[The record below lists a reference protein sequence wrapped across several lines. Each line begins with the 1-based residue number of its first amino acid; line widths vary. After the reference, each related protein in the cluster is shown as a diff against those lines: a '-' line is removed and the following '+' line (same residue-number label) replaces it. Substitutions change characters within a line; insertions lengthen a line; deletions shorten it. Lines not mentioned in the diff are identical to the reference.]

1 MCSPNFMQIGWK
13 TTERED
19 KYKVLIFNYNENE
32 LLVFNYIEN
41 EQLVLDNDIVKYEQL
56 KFMYWILV

>member
-1 MCSPNFMQIGWK
+1 MQIGWK

-32 LLVFNYIEN
+32 LLVFNNIET
-41 EQLVLDNDIVKYEQL
+41 EQLVLIIVKYEQL
-56 KFMYWILV
+56 IFMYWILA

>member
-1 MCSPNFMQIGWK
+1 MLACSRTFCTPETM
-13 TTERED
+13 ERED

-41 EQLVLDNDIVKYEQL
+41 EQLVLDIVKYEQL
-56 KFMYWILV
+56 IFMYWILV